1 MAVFLLLSHN
11 VWLTLNQKNHCLRLA
26 YKRKESFLPK
36 FMKNSFC
43 IDFLH
48 PFQAISFH
56 FISLQFNFNPLFLR
70 FRGLQF
76 VKIIVNV
83 SVFSSYAVP
92 IVTPWKTE
100 KPQENLQSNQQS
112 KPRLT
117 TGNEQML
124 NAEYSKTP
132 LNAVDTFQQY
142 YNTVGI
148 FILDRLTKGR

>member
-48 PFQAISFH
+48 PFHSIPFQAISFH

-83 SVFSSYAVP
+83 SVFVWCANCNTLENRKTTRKSSIQSTVKTK
-92 IVTPWKTE
+92 INNWKRT
-100 KPQENLQSNQQS
+100 
-112 KPRLT
+112 
-117 TGNEQML
+117 
-124 NAEYSKTP
+124 NAECRI
-132 LNAVDTFQQY
+132 Q
-142 YNTVGI
+142 
-148 FILDRLTKGR
+148 